1 MEVSRGRLASLNH
14 WIGRGISWL
23 TLLMVLLTCLIV
35 LLRKFFD
42 YGSIAMQESVIYL
55 HAIVFML
62 GAGYTLA
69 ENQHVRVDV
78 FYSRFNARTR
88 AWVDFLGTL
97 LLLIPLCL
105 FLFIVSLDYVLASWG
120 LTSSGWTG
128 RLEQSPEAGGLPLV
142 YLLKTVIPLMCLL
155 LFWQALITLFTLF
168 PTLRSDTH
176 TEAS

>member
-14 WIGRGISWL
+14 WVGRSISTL

-42 YGSIAMQESVIYL
+42 FGSIAMQESVIYL

-69 ENQHVRVDV
+69 DNQHVRVDV
-78 FYSRFNARTR
+78 FYSRFSTR
-88 AWVDFLGTL
+88 MKAWVDFLGTL

-105 FLFIVSLDYVLASWG
+105 FLLVVSLDYVLASWG

-142 YLLKTVIPLMCLL
+142 FALKTVIPLMCLL
-155 LFWQALITLFTLF
+155 LLWQAVVNLVSGFRTIRQRPET
-168 PTLRSDTH
+168 RGD
-176 TEAS
+176 